1 MSNWQEFYNSIK
13 ADHWPNCDRESDFDH
28 LPAEIRSEC
37 QNQFGYVPGSFRKQS
52 KLKNKIFPIQTGT
65 ACQLK
70 WTWSTIYL
78 TTDTTASCHR
88 TNHHK
93 FDTEQFD
100 FHNTPSK
107 LQDRKR
113 MLEGKWPI
121 AGCNYC
127 RDIEI
132 ANGQSDRITNLNFPG
147 IHAPPELEYNLT
159 ATQVTPRML
168 EVYFDNTCNL
178 KCLYC
183 GPHFSSLWDAENI
196 KFGESKFNKS
206 LNIEKNKNKIFE
218 WIKANGHHLTV
229 FNVLGGEPLYQQEFI
244 DCLDLFDQHP
254 APELKLQIFTNLN
267 IKLSRLK
274 TIINRIQQLVN
285 NNRIREFEITASL
298 DCWGPEQ
305 EYVRF
310 PLDLLLWE
318 ENFNYLLTKDWINL
332 IINSTITP
340 LTVKTLPQLLEKIND
355 WNKIKTVY
363 HYQNS
368 VNAPSNQMIDIFGN
382 IFTEDFNKA
391 IELKLERTPEETSSK
406 EYLKGI
412 AKQSAVKAPN
422 VQSITSL
429 FTLLNKLDQR
439 RNTDW
444 TRTFPWL
451 VEEFAK
457 YNLYAQN
464 S

>member
-1 MSNWQEFYNSIK
+1 
-13 ADHWPNCDRESDFDH
+13 
-28 LPAEIRSEC
+28 
-37 QNQFGYVPGSFRKQS
+37 
-52 KLKNKIFPIQTGT
+52 
-65 ACQLK
+65 
-70 WTWSTIYL
+70 
-78 TTDTTASCHR
+78 
-88 TNHHK
+88 
-93 FDTEQFD
+93 
-100 FHNTPSK
+100 
-107 LQDRKR
+107 
-113 MLEGKWPI
+113 
-121 AGCNYC
+121 
-127 RDIEI
+127 
-132 ANGQSDRITNLNFPG
+132 
-147 IHAPPELEYNLT
+147 LT

-183 GPHFSSLWDAENI
+183 GPHFSSLWDTENI

-206 LNIEKNKNKIFE
+206 FNIEKNKNKIFE
-218 WIKANGHHLTV
+218 WIKANGQHLTV
-229 FNVLGGEPLYQQEFI
+229 FNVLGGEPLYQQEFF
-244 DCLDLFDQHP
+244 DCLELFDQYP
-254 APELKLQIFTNLN
+254 APELKLQIFTNLS
-267 IKLSRLK
+267 IKLERLK
-274 TIINRIQQLVN
+274 TIIDRIQLLVDN
-285 NNRIREFEITASL
+285 DKIREFEVTASL

-305 EYVRF
+305 EYERF
-310 PLDLLLWE
+310 PLNLALWE

-340 LTVKTLPQLLEKIND
+340 LTVKTLPHLIEKINE

-368 VNAPSNQMIDIFGN
+368 VNIPTNQMIDIFGN